1 MFQSKLIKFCAP
13 TLAGIKCGSL
23 FKFKTQ
29 YTLYADKLINKYNA
43 VYNKNGIFF
52 FNLFQ
57 RNNYVLIYVYRP
69 KFLINHL
76 YSIESQNF
84 LRLYGY
90 KLNNLDDMLNH
101 LKYRF
106 ELLGRTPHEIGLFLG
121 YPLCDVKGFIYN
133 KGKNYKFSGPWKVY
147 DNEYETILYFDKCK
161 QCTNL
166 YCSLFESGVPLNK
179 LISLSMN

>member
-29 YTLYADKLINKYNA
+29 YTLYADELINRYNTI
-43 VYNKNGIFF
+43 YNKDGIFF

-57 RNNYVLIYVYRP
+57 RNNYSLIYVYRP
-69 KFLINHL
+69 KYLINHL
-76 YSIESQNF
+76 CSIETQNF
-84 LRLYGY
+84 LKLYDY
-90 KLNNLDDMLNH
+90 KLNNLDDMLHH

-106 ELLGRTPHEIGLFLG
+106 QLLGRTPHEIGLFLG

-133 KGKNYKFSGPWKVY
+133 NGKNYKFSGPWKVY
-147 DNEYETILYFDKCK
+147 DNESETILYFDKCK

-166 YCSLFESGVPLNK
+166 YCNLFKSGVSLDK
-179 LISLSMN
+179 LISINLN

>member
-23 FKFKTQ
+23 FKFKTI
-29 YTLYADKLINKYNA
+29 YPLYADELIHKYNSI
-43 VYNKNGIFF
+43 YNKNGIFF

-69 KFLINHL
+69 KCLINHL

-90 KLNNLDDMLNH
+90 KLNNLDNMLNH

-161 QCTNL
+161 QCTKL
-166 YCSLFESGVPLNK
+166 YCDLFESGVPLNK